1 MCGSARPTLSYNAS
15 HIQRKDSTL
24 PKVSP
29 NAAVLALLGLELR
42 AQLLRGEDGVMADLQ
57 PLEVCKEVEKEVGG
71 YGAKCLVAAR
81 QRWLGVPS
89 PLRISIWEARYS
101 TGV

>member
-1 MCGSARPTLSYNAS
+1 
-15 HIQRKDSTL
+15 
-24 PKVSP
+24 
-29 NAAVLALLGLELR
+29 
-42 AQLLRGEDGVMADLQ
+42 MADLQ

-71 YGAKCLVAAR
+71 YGAKCLVATR

>member
-1 MCGSARPTLSYNAS
+1 
-15 HIQRKDSTL
+15 
-24 PKVSP
+24 
-29 NAAVLALLGLELR
+29 
-42 AQLLRGEDGVMADLQ
+42 MADLQ